1 MKKRLLN
8 FFVILFAI
16 SAWSQNGSQNDY
28 SVSING
34 NKITTTANFK
44 RQVEVLKKSASKQ
57 NAKTEYTLLQF
68 TKIPSLDEQQELKKQ
83 GITLLSYLANNAYYA
98 SVNSQFYARGTVSD
112 NIRTKI
118 AIDPKYKLDP
128 VIAEGAIPDY
138 ALDGNTTIKVVVS
151 YFKGVDSKT
160 VSEDLT
166 GLYVKNIKNNESFN
180 EVYVQ
185 VSKDKLVEI
194 AKLNWVQNIELISA
208 PVESDNL
215 PGTTSHKAN
224 VLNSTI
230 PGFGY
235 GLTGKGVKVGIWD
248 GNLEKHKDHTGR
260 VVAKEYES
268 NSSHGEH
275 VSGTIGGAGLLD
287 PRAKG
292 MSPEVQMF
300 GWNFNVQSNGLL
312 VYQER
317 EKSVIEDDIELTS
330 NSYGFNL
337 SSGYNTRRYDTGDR
351 GDDNVTG
358 KYPYLLNVYS
368 NGNAQSA
375 NPGGGGFNTS
385 TKNSKNSLHVA
396 ANDPNDLISNYSSFG
411 PTIDG
416 RLVPQIAAVGT
427 DVYSLDYSNSY
438 QFMSGTSM
446 ATPGTTGTL
455 ALLYERY
462 KNIYNARP
470 LASLMKALVTNTA
483 KDAGNPGPDYK
494 YGFGNL
500 NALRAIKVLDNKM
513 FYSAAVANGITYEKE
528 IVVPAGLVSLK
539 VMLAYTDIGGTPGAT
554 AVQVNDLDIKII
566 KDGVTTMPWILN
578 PTLPNANA
586 IRGVDNLNNIEQVTL
601 DNPDAGTYKIVVTGA
616 NVPLNSQEFSVVYD
630 YVAPELNLTYP
641 IGGEK
646 FNTDST
652 EYIRWDYEG
661 VEKKF
666 TIEYSEDG
674 GLNYKIIAIDVPS
687 AARNFAWKVPSGIVA
702 NSKIRISAGSKVDVS
717 KEIFAIMTEPKNL
730 VIAPAACGVSSY
742 KMDWDPIAGAKY
754 EVLKMNGYKFDVVA
768 TVMDPTY
775 TFENLTLSED
785 NWFSVRAIDIA
796 SGITSERVRA
806 INVDPV
812 SAPVLSALNLPYK
825 ENFNER
831 KATNY
836 VFSKGST
843 GIVKYEYVDPVSLD
857 GVKMTGLANSVS
869 SSPWVASTSTPI
881 TTNAFANNP
890 DYIKRVSFCDIDATS
905 LSGKVIRMKFN
916 LIWNSVGT
924 ANKNLFRVLVNG
936 MPINSHENVGVYG
949 GSVLTGNTTVTYDL
963 SAFAGTVFSVKLESV
978 MNNESVRVGND
989 DVCSSFVIDNFELFE
1004 ATAKDLSLSSFTP
1017 NAALTA
1023 TETVTAK
1030 VYNNSPVAI
1039 SDVAVSYKINGG
1051 AEVVETISGPINP
1064 LSEVT
1069 YNFIQK
1075 ADFSAPGLYTVVGNV
1090 NYIDDVVA
1098 ENNTVT
1104 KKVINVGS
1112 DVLMGSAAS
1121 KTTCSAVFTDSGT
1134 RFADYANSLTQT
1146 MTFKPST
1153 VGSSVNVNFT
1163 AFDVEED
1170 YDYLYVYNGSTVS
1183 SPLLGKYTGNAL
1195 PPSLTSTAAS
1205 GDLTFKFT
1213 SDSEV
1218 TTPGWIADITCVAK
1232 PTVNDAS
1239 VASITTPETI
1249 GKKTSTN
1256 DITIRVSNLGPV
1268 GLTNYPVFYQVDGGT
1283 KVTDI
1288 VPTIAAYTTVNF
1300 TFATKADLSIVDATY
1315 IIKSGVDVADD
1326 NVSNDTKEKTVYNK
1340 NELPV
1345 HTNTNGYAVSK
1356 LKWNDVVNTSGTSA
1370 YSDFKSIKIPVYAG
1384 FTYQPEITITKPE
1397 TPITRDLT
1405 TAVGVFTMMVI
1416 DLNGDGNLTD
1426 EFYAGNFWVNTTA
1439 TSAAPAISSK
1449 TSTHYF
1455 RNNSTLAGGLTIPAN
1470 TTAGE
1475 KLMRVIH
1482 MFRSPNEYYNVN
1494 LGPTLDGLTSS
1505 RSDFEVE
1512 EYTINVLPFTAADAS
1527 IDKILSPMKPGIKP
1541 VIVSAIVRNY
1551 SNVAISNFPIAYKIN
1566 GGTEVVETVTASI
1579 AAGATTTF
1587 SFTAKADLSTP
1598 ADYTIEVYTK
1608 LVGDMDVANDT
1619 KSIAFSHTANYA
1631 TNVTGTF
1638 DGVDDYIVSDVTPA
1652 LDLTNNFTFEA
1663 WINQKTPSVFGR
1675 ILDKSKILFFVNNT
1689 ANHSLYKENSLVL
1702 SVTGTGGAFALNTGL
1717 NTVKQNKWHHVAV
1730 TVSATN
1736 VYTIYI
1742 DGVSVPYAFAS
1753 GSVASAVV
1761 SNAAFPAFIG
1771 NNASLTRGLNGNID
1785 EVRIWSGV
1793 RDQATIVAN
1802 AMTKYVG
1809 NEAGLLA
1816 YYSFSEGDKQFVY
1829 DTSSN
1834 DNTAIVTNANTNGLG
1849 EGKFWNV
1856 PVLLQKLDF
1865 VNQLSSS
1872 YDANAK
1878 TYTVILNDGVDITNV
1893 VADFAVG
1900 MNSIAKINGI
1910 TQESGVSSNDYTNP
1924 VTFTVEGVG
1933 FNTGI
1938 SEAYTIIVL
1947 TGLSN
1952 ESKLLSYDFKTAWNP
1967 GLMQEINTVIVGSNA
1982 TKSLPYGFDVTNLR
1996 ADFSVSSGAELFI
2009 DGVKQLNSRTITADY
2024 SNSYMVTVVSENK
2037 LSQTNYMVTLN
2048 AKNSEANIK
2057 AYSVANQIGV
2067 STINTVSKTVNAFV
2081 DNNANLSAL
2090 VPVFQVSDLARLR
2103 IGTYLQNSGVTALNY
2118 TAAVG
2123 YNVLAQNGAI
2133 DNWTVT
2139 IERAKPTITLLGD
2152 AVVSLNKGC
2161 AYTEAGYTAKDNLNA
2176 DIVAGV
2182 VTSGTVDV
2190 NAAGQYILTY
2200 TAKDALNNESSVTR
2214 TVNVSSS
2221 ACTLGVVANAIDG
2234 FVIYPNPVKEDKV
2247 NIVTPSNG
2255 IKNIRISD
2263 ISGKKVLSLETV
2275 NKEVNLPNLPKGV
2288 YIIKVEQDGKASTQK
2303 LIVE

>member
-1 MKKRLLN
+1 M
-8 FFVILFAI
+8 ILFAI
-16 SAWSQNGSQNDY
+16 SAWSQNGSQNDF

-44 RQVEVLKKSASKQ
+44 RQVEELKKSTSKQ
-57 NAKTEYTLLQF
+57 STKTEYTLLQF
-68 TKIPSLDEQQELKKQ
+68 TKIPSLEEQQQLKKQ
-83 GITLLSYLANNAYYA
+83 GITLLSYLSNNAYYA
-98 SVNSQFYARGTVSD
+98 SVNSQFYAKGTASG

-138 ALDGNTTIKVVVS
+138 ALDGNTTIKVVVT
-151 YFKGVDSKT
+151 YFKGVDGKI
-160 VSEDLT
+160 VSGDLT
-166 GLYVKNIKNNESFN
+166 SLYVKNIRNNESFN

-185 VSKDKLVEI
+185 VSKDKLEEI
-194 AKLNWVQNIELISA
+194 AKLNWVQNIELIPA

-224 VLNSTI
+224 VLNSSI

-260 VVAKEYES
+260 VTIKEYES

-292 MSPEVQMF
+292 MAPEVEMF
-300 GWNFNVQSNGLL
+300 GWNFNTQSNGLP
-312 VYQER
+312 VYAER
-317 EKSVIEDDIELTS
+317 DLAAKNDGVELTS
-330 NSYGFNL
+330 NSYGVNL
-337 SSGYNTRRYDTGDR
+337 TVGYNTGRYGAGDR
-351 GDDNVTG
+351 GDDDVTV

-368 NGNAQSA
+368 NGNAQA
-375 NPGGGGFNTS
+375 VNPGGFNTS
-385 TKNSKNSLHVA
+385 TKNSKNALHVA

-438 QFMSGTSM
+438 QVMSGTSM

-462 KNIYNARP
+462 KNIYSAKP

-500 NALRAIKVLDNKM
+500 NALRAIKALDNKM
-513 FYSAAVANGITYEKE
+513 FYSAAVANGATYEKE
-528 IVVPAGLVSLK
+528 IVVPAGLVTLK
-539 VMLAYTDIGGTPGAT
+539 VMLAYTDIGATPGAT
-554 AVQVNDLDIKII
+554 AILVNDLDIKIV
-566 KDGVTTMPWILN
+566 KDGATTLPWVLD

-586 IRGVDNLNNIEQVTL
+586 TRGVDNLNNIEQITL
-601 DNPDAGTYKIVVTGA
+601 DNPVAGTYKIVVTGA
-616 NVPLNSQEFSVVYD
+616 KVPLNSQEFSVVYD
-630 YVAPELNLTYP
+630 YVTPELNLTYP

-646 FNTDST
+646 FNPDST

-661 VEKKF
+661 VEKTF

-674 GLNYKIIAIDVPS
+674 GVNYKLIAKDVPS
-687 AARNFAWKVPSGIVA
+687 AARNFAWKVPSAIVA

-717 KEIFAIMTEPKNL
+717 REIFAIMAEPKNL

-742 KMDWDPIAGAKY
+742 KMDWDPIVGAKY

-768 TVMDPTY
+768 TVTDPTY
-775 TFENLTLSED
+775 TFENLSKGED

-796 SGITSERVRA
+796 SGIASERVRA

-812 SAPVLSALNLPYK
+812 SAPVLSASKLPFE

-843 GIVKYEYVDPVSLD
+843 GVVKYEYVDPVSLD

-869 SSPWVASTSTPI
+869 SSPWVASTTAD
-881 TTNAFANNP
+881 AFANNP
-890 DYIKRVSFCDIDATS
+890 DYIKRVSFCNIDATS

-916 LIWNSVGT
+916 LIWNSVST
-924 ANKNLFRVLVNG
+924 VNKNFFRVLVNDV
-936 MPINSHENVGVYG
+936 PVNSHENVGVYG
-949 GSVLTGNTTVTYDL
+949 GNNLTGNTTVIYDL
-963 SAFAGTVFSVKLESV
+963 SASAGAVFSVKLESV
-978 MNNESVRVGND
+978 MNNESIRVGND
-989 DVCSSFVIDNFELFE
+989 DVCSSFVIDNFEIFE
-1004 ATAKDLSLSSFTP
+1004 VTATDLSLSSFTP

-1039 SDVAVSYKINGG
+1039 SNIPVSYKINGG
-1051 AEVVETISGPINP
+1051 AEVVETIAGPINP

-1069 YNFIQK
+1069 YNFTQK
-1075 ADFSAPGLYTVVGNV
+1075 ADFSAPGLYTVVGKV

-1112 DVLMGSAAS
+1112 DVLMGSVAS

-1134 RFADYANSLTQT
+1134 SFADYANSLTQT
-1146 MTFKPST
+1146 MTFMPATAGNSI
-1153 VGSSVNVNFT
+1153 NINFT

-1170 YDYLYVYNGSTVS
+1170 WDYLYVYNGSTVT
-1183 SPLLGKYTGNAL
+1183 SPLLGKYTGTTL
-1195 PPSLTSTAAS
+1195 PPSLTSSAAN
-1205 GDLTFKFT
+1205 GALTFKFT

-1218 TTPGWIADITCVAK
+1218 TTPGWIANITCVAK

-1268 GLTNYPVFYQVDGGT
+1268 ALTNHPVYYQVNGGV
-1283 KVTDI
+1283 KVTDV

-1300 TFATKADLSIVDATY
+1300 TFATKADLSTVDATY
-1315 IIKSGVDVADD
+1315 VIKSGVDIVDD
-1326 NVSNDTKEKTVYNK
+1326 IPANDAKEKTVYNK

-1345 HTNTNGYAVSK
+1345 HTNTNGYAVSR
-1356 LKWNDVVNTSGTSA
+1356 LKWNDVVKTSGTSA
-1370 YSDFKSIKIPVYAG
+1370 YSDFKDTKIPVYAG
-1384 FTYQPEITITKPE
+1384 FTYQPEVKITKPE
-1397 TPITRDLT
+1397 TPITRDQT
-1405 TAVGVFTMMVI
+1405 PSVGVFTMMVI

-1439 TSAAPAISSK
+1439 TSAAPAIPST

-1455 RNNSTLAGGLTIPAN
+1455 RNNFTLAGGLTIPAN

-1494 LGPTLDGLTSS
+1494 LGPTIDGLTSS
-1505 RSDFEVE
+1505 RPDFEVE

-1527 IDKILSPMKPGIKP
+1527 VDKILSPVKPGLKP
-1541 VIVSAIVRNY
+1541 VTVSVDVRNY
-1551 SNVAISNFPIAYKIN
+1551 SNAAITNFPIAYRIN

-1579 AAGATTTF
+1579 AKAATTSF
-1587 SFTAKADLSTP
+1587 SFAAKADLST
-1598 ADYTIEVYTK
+1598 AGDYTIEVYTK
-1608 LVGDMDVANDT
+1608 LVGDTDPANDSKT
-1619 KSIAFSHTANYA
+1619 VMLSHTANYA

-1663 WINQKTPSVFGR
+1663 WINQKKPSVFGR
-1675 ILDKSKILFFVNNT
+1675 ILDKSKVLLFVCNEV
-1689 ANHSLYKENSLVL
+1689 NHSLYKENSLVL

-1730 TVSATN
+1730 SVSAAN

-1742 DGVSVPYAFAS
+1742 DGVSVPYTFAS
-1753 GSVASAVV
+1753 GSATSTVV

-1771 NNASLTRGLNGNID
+1771 NNAGLARGLNGNID
-1785 EVRIWSGV
+1785 EIRIWSGV
-1793 RDQATIVAN
+1793 RDQATIAAN

-1809 NEAGLLA
+1809 NEVDLLA

-1829 DTSSN
+1829 DTSSK
-1834 DNTAIVTNANTNGLG
+1834 DNTAVVTNANTNGLG

-1872 YDANAK
+1872 YDTNTK
-1878 TYTVILNDGVDITNV
+1878 TYTVLLNDGADVTTV
-1893 VADFAVG
+1893 VADFSLG
-1900 MNSIAKINGI
+1900 MNSIAKIGGV
-1910 TQESGVSSNDYTNP
+1910 TQVSGVTSNDYTNP

-1938 SEAYTIIVL
+1938 SETYTIKIL
-1947 TGLSN
+1947 AGLSN
-1952 ESKLLSYDFKTAWNP
+1952 ASKLLSYDFKTTENAM
-1967 GLMQEINTVIVGSNA
+1967 LLQDINTSINGSNVVA
-1982 TKSLPYGFDVTNLR
+1982 TAPFGYDISDLKAV
-1996 ADFSVSSGAELFI
+1996 FSVSPGAELLI
-2009 DGVKQLNSRTITADY
+2009 DEVKQLDSKASSLDYTINRIV
-2024 SNSYMVTVVSENK
+2024 SVVSENK
-2037 LSQTNYMVTLN
+2037 LSQTNYMIALTV
-2048 AKNSEANIK
+2048 AKNNK
-2057 AYSVANQIGV
+2057 ADFINYSVSNQVGV
-2067 STINTVSKTVNAFV
+2067 TVVNTIDRTLKVWVN
-2081 DNNANLSAL
+2081 NNASLTSL
-2090 VPVFQVSDLARLR
+2090 MPTFQVSELATVSLAS
-2103 IGTYLQNSGVTALNY
+2103 IVQNSGVTTLNY
-2118 TAAVG
+2118 TLPFV
-2123 YNVLAQNGAI
+2123 YNVTAQNGDI
-2133 DNWTVT
+2133 VNWTVT
-2139 IERAKPTITLLGD
+2139 IERAKPTITLSGD

-2161 AYTEAGYTAKDNLNA
+2161 VYTEAGYTAKDNLDT
-2176 DIVAGV
+2176 DI
-2182 VTSGTVDV
+2182 TSGVLVSGTIDV
-2190 NAAGQYILTY
+2190 NTPGQYILTY
-2200 TAKDALNNESSVTR
+2200 TSKDALDNESSVTR
-2214 TVNVSSS
+2214 TVNVSST
-2221 ACTLGVVANAIDG
+2221 ACTLGVVDSIIDG
-2234 FVIYPNPVKEDKV
+2234 FVIYPNPVKDQKV
-2247 NIVTPSNG
+2247 NIITPSNS

-2263 ISGKKVLSLETV
+2263 ISGKKVLSLQSV
-2275 NKEVNLPNLPKGV
+2275 NKELNLPNLPKGV
-2288 YIIKVEQDGKASTQK
+2288 YIIKVDQDGKSSTQK

>member
-1 MKKRLLN
+1 MKKKLLA
-8 FFVILFAI
+8 FIVFLFSI
-16 SAWSQNGSQNDY
+16 SGWSQNVSHNDFNI
-28 SVSING
+28 SING
-34 NKITTTANFK
+34 NKITTTSNFK
-44 RQVEVLKKSASKQ
+44 QQVELQKKNVNKQSSK
-57 NAKTEYTLLQF
+57 TVYTLLQF
-68 TKIPSLDEQQELKKQ
+68 TKIPTLEEQLKLKEQ
-83 GITLLSYLANNAYYA
+83 GIILLSYLSSNAYYA
-98 SVNSQFYARGTVSD
+98 SVNSNFYSQRKVSE
-112 NIRTKI
+112 NIRTQI
-118 AIDPKYKLDP
+118 SVDAKYKLDP
-128 VIAEGAIPDY
+128 AIVNGAIPDF
-138 ALDGNTTIKVVVS
+138 ALAGNTVKVVVS

-160 VSEDLT
+160 VSKDLT
-166 GLYVKNIKNNESFN
+166 SLYVKSINNNESFN

-185 VSKDKLVEI
+185 VSKDKLEEI
-194 AKLNWVQNIELISA
+194 AKLNWVQNIELIPA

-224 VLNSTI
+224 VLNSTL

-248 GNLEKHKDHTGR
+248 GNLENHKDHTGR
-260 VVAKEYES
+260 VTTREYES
-268 NSSHGEH
+268 NSSHGTH

-292 MSPEVQMF
+292 MAPEVQMF
-300 GWNFNVQSNGLL
+300 GWNFNTQSNGLP
-312 VYQER
+312 VYAER
-317 EKSVIEDDIELTS
+317 DLAAKNDGVELTS
-330 NSYGFNL
+330 NSYGSNL
-337 SSGYNTRRYDTGDR
+337 TSGYNTKRYDAGDR
-351 GDDNVTG
+351 GDDDVTVR
-358 KYPYLLNVYS
+358 YPYLLNVYS
-368 NGNAQSA
+368 NGNAQTA
-375 NPGGGGFNTS
+375 YPGGFNTS
-385 TKNSKNSLHVA
+385 TKSSKNALHVA
-396 ANDPNDLISNYSSFG
+396 ANDPNDLISSYSSFG

-427 DVYSLDYSNSY
+427 NVYSLDYSNSY
-438 QFMSGTSM
+438 QVMSGTSM

-462 KNIYNARP
+462 KNIYNAKP

-513 FYSAAVANGITYEKE
+513 FYSAAVANGATYEKE

-539 VMLAYTDIGGTPGAT
+539 VMLAYTDIGATAGAT
-554 AVQVNDLDIKII
+554 SIQVNDLDIKII
-566 KDGVTTMPWILN
+566 KDGTTVLPWILN
-578 PTLPNANA
+578 PTLPNVNA
-586 IRGVDNLNNIEQVTL
+586 TRGVDNLNNIEQITL
-601 DNPDAGTYKIVVTGA
+601 DNPEAGTYKIVVTGA
-616 NVPLNSQEFSVVYD
+616 KVPLNSQEFSVVYD
-630 YVAPELNLTYP
+630 YVAPEFNLTYP

-661 VEKKF
+661 VEKTF
-666 TIEYSEDG
+666 TIEYSVDG
-674 GLNYKIIAIDVPS
+674 GVNYIIIAKDVPS
-687 AARNFAWKVPSGIVA
+687 AARNFAWKVPSGIAVNA
-702 NSKIRISAGSKVDVS
+702 KIRISAGSKVDVS

-742 KMDWDPIAGAKY
+742 KMDWDPIVGAKY

-768 TVMDPTY
+768 TVTDPTY
-775 TFENLTLSED
+775 TFENLSKGED
-785 NWFSVRAIDIA
+785 NWFSVRAIDIK
-796 SGITSERVRA
+796 SGINSERVAA

-812 SAPVLSALNLPYK
+812 SAPVLSASNLPYK

-831 KATNY
+831 KAINY

-843 GIVKYEYVDPVSLD
+843 GIIKYEYVTPALLD
-857 GVKMTGLANSVS
+857 GVKMAGSGVAS
-869 SSPWVASTSTPI
+869 SAPWVAST

-924 ANKNLFRVLVNG
+924 ANKNFFRVLVNG
-936 MPINSHENVGVYG
+936 TPVNSHENVGVYG
-949 GSVLTGNTTVTYDL
+949 GNALTGNAIVTYDL

-978 MNNESVRVGND
+978 MNNDVIVVSNDNVYSSV
-989 DVCSSFVIDNFELFE
+989 VIDNFELFE
-1004 ATAKDLSLSSFTP
+1004 ATATDLSLSSFTP
-1017 NAALTA
+1017 NTALTA

-1039 SDVAVSYKINGG
+1039 SNILVSYTINGG
-1051 AEVVETISGPINP
+1051 AEVVETIAGPINP

-1069 YNFIQK
+1069 YNFTQK
-1075 ADFSAPGLYTVVGNV
+1075 ADFSAPGLYTVVGKV
-1090 NYIDDVVA
+1090 NYIDDAVVG
-1098 ENNTVT
+1098 NNTAT
-1104 KKVINVGS
+1104 KKVVNVGA
-1112 DVLMGSAAS
+1112 DVLMGSVAT

-1146 MTFKPST
+1146 MTFMPATAGNSI
-1153 VGSSVNVNFT
+1153 NINFT

-1170 YDYLYVYNGSTVS
+1170 WDYLYVYNGSTVT
-1183 SPLLGKYTGNAL
+1183 SPLLGRYTGTTL
-1195 PPSLTSTAAS
+1195 PPSLTSSAAN
-1205 GDLTFKFT
+1205 GALTFKFT

-1268 GLTNYPVFYQVDGGT
+1268 ALTNHPVYYQVNGGV
-1283 KVTDI
+1283 KVTDV
-1288 VPTIAAYTTVNF
+1288 VPTIAAYTTVDF

-1315 IIKSGVDVADD
+1315 VIKSGVDIVDD
-1326 NVSNDTKEKTVYNK
+1326 IPANDTKEKTVYNK

-1345 HTNTNGYAVSK
+1345 HANTNGYAVSR
-1356 LKWNDVVNTSGTSA
+1356 LKWNDVVNPSGTSA
-1370 YSDFKSIKIPVYAG
+1370 YSDFKNIKIPVYAG
-1384 FTYQPEITITKPE
+1384 FTYQPEVKITKPE
-1397 TPITRDLT
+1397 TPITRDQSA

-1439 TSAAPAISSK
+1439 ISAAPAIPST

-1494 LGPTLDGLTSS
+1494 LGPTIDGLTSS
-1505 RSDFEVE
+1505 RPDFEVE

-1527 IDKILSPMKPGIKP
+1527 VEAISSPLKPGMKP
-1541 VIVSAIVRNY
+1541 VTVSAVIRNY
-1551 SNVAISNFPIAYKIN
+1551 SNVAITNFPVAYKIN
-1566 GGTEVVETVTASI
+1566 GGTEVVQNFTGSIASGATAS
-1579 AAGATTTF
+1579 F
-1587 SFTAKADLSTP
+1587 SFTIKADLSLP
-1598 ADYTIEVYTK
+1598 NDYSIEVYTK
-1608 LVGDMDVANDT
+1608 LVGDTDVTNDS
-1619 KSIAFSHTANYA
+1619 KSVTLSHAANYA

-1638 DGVDDYIVSDVTPA
+1638 DGVDDFIKTDITPA
-1652 LDLTNNFTFEA
+1652 LNLTNNYTFEA
-1663 WINQKTPSVFGR
+1663 WINRKSPTIFGR
-1675 ILDKSKILFFVNNT
+1675 IFDKSTVNLFVHTNNNST
-1689 ANHSLYKENSLVL
+1689 YKVNSLVL
-1702 SVTGTGGAFALNTGL
+1702 NITTAAGSHIINTGENSVQL
-1717 NTVKQNKWHHVAV
+1717 NKWYHVAFS
-1730 TVSATN
+1730 VSAAN
-1736 VYTIYI
+1736 IYTIYI
-1742 DGVSVPYAFAS
+1742 DGVAVPYTS
-1753 GSVASAVV
+1753 TGVAAAATT
-1761 SNAAFPAFIG
+1761 NAALPAFIG
-1771 NNASLTRGLNGNID
+1771 NNAGLARGFNGNID
-1785 EVRIWSGV
+1785 EIRIWSGV
-1793 RDQATIVAN
+1793 RDQATIATN

-1816 YYSFSEGDKQFVY
+1816 YYSFAEGDKQFVY

-1834 DNTAIVTNANTNGLG
+1834 DNAAVVTNANTNGLG

-1856 PVLLQKLDF
+1856 PVLMQKLDF

-1872 YDANAK
+1872 YDANTK
-1878 TYTVILNDGVDITNV
+1878 TYTVLLNDGANVSTV
-1893 VADFAVG
+1893 VANFSLG
-1900 MNSIAKINGI
+1900 MNSIAKIGGVM
-1910 TQESGVSSNDYTNP
+1910 QVSGVTSNDYTNP

-1938 SEAYTIIVL
+1938 SESYTIKVL

-1952 ESKLLSYDFKTAWNP
+1952 ESKLLSYDFKTMWNP
-1967 GLMQEINTVIVGSNA
+1967 GLMQEINMDIVGNNVYKKLPFGSNLSYKTA
-1982 TKSLPYGFDVTNLR
+1982 HF
-1996 ADFSVSSGAELFI
+1996 AVSPGAELFI
-2009 DGVKQLNSRTITADY
+2009 DGVKQLNTRTGVLDY
-2024 SNSYMVTVVSENK
+2024 TNSHLVTVVSENK
-2037 LSQTNYMVTLN
+2037 LSQTNYMITLD
-2048 AKNSEANIK
+2048 AKNAEANIM
-2057 AYSVANQIGV
+2057 AYSVANQVGV
-2067 STINTVSKTVNAFV
+2067 STINTVSKTVNSFV

-2090 VPVFQVSDLARLR
+2090 VPVFQVSDLATLR
-2103 IGTYLQNSGVTALNY
+2103 IGTYLQNSGVTSLNY
-2118 TAAVG
+2118 STAVG
-2123 YNVLAQNGAI
+2123 YNVLAQNGI
-2133 DNWTVT
+2133 ITNWTVT
-2139 IERAKPTITLLGD
+2139 IERAKPIITLLGD
-2152 AVVSLNKGC
+2152 AVVSLDKGC
-2161 AYTEAGYTAKDNLNA
+2161 VYTEAGYTAKDNLNV
-2176 DIVAGV
+2176 DIAAGV
-2182 VTSGTVDV
+2182 VTSGTVNV
-2190 NAAGQYILTY
+2190 NTPGQYTLTY

-2214 TVNVSSS
+2214 TVNVSST
-2221 ACTLGVVANAIDG
+2221 ACILGVATNEIDG

-2255 IKNIRISD
+2255 MKNIRISD
-2263 ISGKKVLSLETV
+2263 ISGKKVLSLQTV
-2275 NKEVNLPNLPKGV
+2275 NKELNLPNLPKGV
-2288 YIIKVEQDGKASTQK
+2288 YIIKVEQDGKTSTQK